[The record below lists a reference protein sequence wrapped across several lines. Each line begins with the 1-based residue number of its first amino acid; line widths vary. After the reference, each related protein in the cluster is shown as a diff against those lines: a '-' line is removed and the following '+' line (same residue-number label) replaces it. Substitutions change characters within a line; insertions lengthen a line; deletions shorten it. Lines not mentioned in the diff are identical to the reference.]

1 MRSILIEGFSNRLSD
16 CSDLE
21 SSGRLANK
29 FSTRIVILPLCE
41 PFVYGLFLRTLA
53 PLRRFGSAQHMLCA
67 SHRCFRLHCS
77 ESVRDT
83 FLKVVLLNSWQHLI
97 DIAWPATRVD
107 ILALYSILQIMNSQY
122 ISVKQAFNL
131 AVGSEITLRG
141 WVRSRRD
148 SKGVTFIELNDGSR
162 FKSMQLVVDAG
173 VVPDETL
180 KQITTGSSIAASGQ
194 LVESPAKGQAVELK
208 VNEISV
214 YGTADPVTYP
224 LQKKGH
230 TLEFLRDI
238 GHLRVRS
245 NTFGAAF
252 RVRNALTHAIHTFFQ
267 ERDFI
272 YVQTPIIT
280 TSDCEGAGQM
290 FNVTSLSLAN
300 PPRTADGNINWQQDF
315 FGRPAYLTVSGQLE
329 GEIFALAFSKI
340 YTFGPTFR
348 AENSNTPRH
357 LAEFW
362 MIEPEMAFYELKDN
376 MALAEEFLKF
386 IIRYVL
392 EHCPEDLEFFNERIE
407 KTVLSTLEHVAE
419 SKFGHITYTDAIQ
432 ELKKSGRTWE
442 FPVEWGVD
450 LQTEHERF
458 LSEELFKK
466 PVIVTDYPKD
476 IKAFYMRVNDDNKTV
491 RAMDVLVPRVGEIIG
506 GSQREDRHD
515 VLLQRLRDSGLDEK
529 AYWWYFD
536 LRRYGSVPHSGFGLG
551 LERMMMYLTGLKNI
565 RDVIPFPRTPGNA
578 DF

>member
-1 MRSILIEGFSNRLSD
+1 
-16 CSDLE
+16 
-21 SSGRLANK
+21 
-29 FSTRIVILPLCE
+29 
-41 PFVYGLFLRTLA
+41 
-53 PLRRFGSAQHMLCA
+53 
-67 SHRCFRLHCS
+67 
-77 ESVRDT
+77 
-83 FLKVVLLNSWQHLI
+83 
-97 DIAWPATRVD
+97 
-107 ILALYSILQIMNSQY
+107 MNSQVV
-122 ISVKQAFNL
+122 SVNDAFSL
-131 AVGSEITLRG
+131 SVGTAVTLRG

-162 FKSMQLVVDAG
+162 FKSMQLVVESGTVAE
-173 VVPDETL
+173 ETL
-180 KQITTGSSIAASGQ
+180 KQVTTGSSIAASGT
-194 LVESPAKGQAVELK
+194 LVQSPAKGQAVELK
-208 VNEISV
+208 VEAIHLYCS
-214 YGTADPVTYP
+214 ADPATYP

-230 TLEFLRDI
+230 TLEFLREI
-238 GHLRVRS
+238 SHLRVRS

-252 RVRNALTHAIHTFFQ
+252 RVRNALTYAIHSFFQ

-290 FNVTSLSLAN
+290 FNVTALDMKN
-300 PPRTADGNINWQQDF
+300 PPRARDGEIDWQQDF
-315 FGRPAYLTVSGQLE
+315 FGRRAYLTVSGQLE
-329 GEIFALAFSKI
+329 GEIFALAFSKV

-362 MIEPEMAFYELKDN
+362 MIEPEMAFYELADN
-376 MALAEEFLKF
+376 MRLAEAFLKY

-392 EHCPEDLEFFNERIE
+392 DHCREDLEFFNERIE
-407 KTVLSTLEHVAE
+407 KSVLATLQHVAE
-419 SKFGHITYTDAIQ
+419 SDFGHISYSDAIE
-432 ELKKSGRTWE
+432 ELKKSSKNWE
-442 FPVEWGVD
+442 FPVEWGND

-458 LSEELFKK
+458 LSEEIFKK

-476 IKAFYMRVNDDNKTV
+476 IKPFYMRVNEDNRTV

-506 GSQREDRHD
+506 GSQREERYE
-515 VLLQRLRDSGLDEK
+515 VLAQRLRASGLDEQ
-529 AYWWYFD
+529 AYWWYLE
-536 LRRYGSVPHSGFGLG
+536 LRKYGSVPHSGFGLG

>member
-1 MRSILIEGFSNRLSD
+1 MAVNVVSIRNAFQ
-16 CSDLE
+16 
-21 SSGRLANK
+21 LA
-29 FSTRIVILPLCE
+29 T
-41 PFVYGLFLRTLA
+41 
-53 PLRRFGSAQHMLCA
+53 
-67 SHRCFRLHCS
+67 
-77 ESVRDT
+77 
-83 FLKVVLLNSWQHLI
+83 
-97 DIAWPATRVD
+97 
-107 ILALYSILQIMNSQY
+107 
-122 ISVKQAFNL
+122 
-131 AVGSEITLRG
+131 GSEITLRG

-148 SKGVTFIELNDGSR
+148 SKGITFIELNDGSR
-162 FKSMQLVVDAG
+162 FKSIQLVVDAG
-173 VVPDETL
+173 VVPDDTL
-180 KQITTGSSIAASGQ
+180 KQVTTGSSLAATGL

-208 VNEISV
+208 VTSIHV
-214 YGTADPVTYP
+214 YGTADPATYP

-230 TLEFLRDI
+230 TLEFLREI
-238 GHLRVRS
+238 SHLRVRS

-290 FNVTSLSLAN
+290 FSVTTLNLQQTA
-300 PPRTADGNINWQQDF
+300 RTPDGKVDWQQDF
-315 FGRPAYLTVSGQLE
+315 FGKHAYLTVSGQLE
-329 GEIFALAFSKI
+329 GEIFALAFSKV

-362 MIEPEMAFYELKDN
+362 MIEPEMAFYELLDN
-376 MALAEEFLKF
+376 IQLAEEFLKYT
-386 IIRYVL
+386 IRYVL
-392 EHCPEDLEFFNERIE
+392 DHCREDLEFFNQFIE
-407 KTVLSTLEHVAE
+407 KSVIATLEHVAE
-419 SKFGHITYTDAIQ
+419 SNFGHITYTDAVQ
-432 ELKKSGRTWE
+432 ELEKSGRTWE
-442 FPVEWGVD
+442 FPVKWGND

-458 LSEELFKK
+458 LSEEVFKK

-476 IKAFYMRVNDDNKTV
+476 IKAFYMRVNDDDKTV

-506 GSQREDRHD
+506 GSQREERHD
-515 VLLQRLRDSGLDEK
+515 VLLRRLRDVGLDER

-536 LRRYGSVPHSGFGLG
+536 LRRFGSVPHSGFGLG

-578 DF
+578 EF

>member
-1 MRSILIEGFSNRLSD
+1 MDQPSVSVKHAF
-16 CSDLE
+16 
-21 SSGRLANK
+21 
-29 FSTRIVILPLCE
+29 TLPL
-41 PFVYGLFLRTLA
+41 GA
-53 PLRRFGSAQHMLCA
+53 
-67 SHRCFRLHCS
+67 
-77 ESVRDT
+77 
-83 FLKVVLLNSWQHLI
+83 
-97 DIAWPATRVD
+97 
-107 ILALYSILQIMNSQY
+107 AL
-122 ISVKQAFNL
+122 
-131 AVGSEITLRG
+131 TLRG

-148 SKGVTFIELNDGSR
+148 SKGITFIELNDGSR
-162 FKSMQLVVDAG
+162 FKSMQLVVEAG
-173 VVPDETL
+173 AVPEETL
-180 KQITTGSSIAASGQ
+180 KQVTTGSSIAATGA

-208 VNEISV
+208 VASIHL
-214 YGTADPVTYP
+214 YGAADAATYP

-230 TLEFLRDI
+230 TLEFLREI
-238 GHLRVRS
+238 SHLRVRS

-267 ERDFI
+267 ERDFL

-290 FNVTSLSLAN
+290 FGVTTLDLQHPPLA
-300 PPRTADGNINWQQDF
+300 ADGTIDWQQDF
-315 FGRPAYLTVSGQLE
+315 FSKPAYLTVSGQLE
-329 GEIFALAFSKI
+329 AEIFASAFSNV

-362 MIEPEMAFYELKDN
+362 MIEPEMAFYELEDN
-376 MALAEEFLKF
+376 MHLAEEFLKY

-392 EHCPEDLEFFNERIE
+392 EHCREDLEFFNQFIE
-407 KTVLSTLEHVAE
+407 KSVLATLQQVAQA
-419 SKFGHITYTDAIQ
+419 SFGHITYTDAVQ
-432 ELKKSGRTWE
+432 ELKKSGRAWE
-442 FPVEWGVD
+442 FPVEWGND

-458 LSEELFKK
+458 LSEEIFKK
-466 PVIVTDYPKD
+466 PVIVTDYPKE
-476 IKAFYMRVNDDNKTV
+476 IKAFYMRVNEDGKTV

-506 GSQREDRHD
+506 GSQREERYD
-515 VLLQRLRDSGLDEK
+515 VLLPRLHDAGLDEN

-565 RDVIPFPRTPGNA
+565 RDVIPFPRAPGNA

>member
-1 MRSILIEGFSNRLSD
+1 MD
-16 CSDLE
+16 
-21 SSGRLANK
+21 
-29 FSTRIVILPLCE
+29 
-41 PFVYGLFLRTLA
+41 
-53 PLRRFGSAQHMLCA
+53 QQ
-67 SHRCFRLHCS
+67 
-77 ESVRDT
+77 SV
-83 FLKVVLLNSWQHLI
+83 
-97 DIAWPATRVD
+97 
-107 ILALYSILQIMNSQY
+107 
-122 ISVKQAFNL
+122 SVKQAFTL
-131 AVGSEITLRG
+131 PVGASITLRG

-148 SKGVTFIELNDGSR
+148 SKGITFIELNDGSR
-162 FKSMQLVVDAG
+162 FKSMQVVVDSG
-173 VVPDETL
+173 DVPNESL
-180 KQITTGSSIAASGQ
+180 KQVTTGSSIEATGV

-208 VNEISV
+208 VSQIHV
-214 YGTADPVTYP
+214 YGSADPATYP

-230 TLEFLRDI
+230 TLEFLREI
-238 GHLRVRS
+238 SHLRVRS

-252 RVRNALTHAIHTFFQ
+252 RVRNALTHAIHSFFQ

-290 FNVTSLSLAN
+290 FNVTSLDMN
-300 PPRTADGNINWQQDF
+300 KPPRSADGKVDSQQDF

-329 GEIFALAFSKI
+329 AETFALAFSKV

-376 MALAEEFLKF
+376 MRLAEEFLKF
-386 IIRYVL
+386 VIHYVL
-392 EHCPEDLEFFNERIE
+392 DHCREDLEFFNERIE

-419 SKFGHITYTDAIQ
+419 SSFGHITYTDAVN
-432 ELKKSGRTWE
+432 ELKKSGKAWE
-442 FPVEWGVD
+442 FPVEWGND

-458 LSEELFKK
+458 LSEEIFKK

-476 IKAFYMRVNDDNKTV
+476 IKPFYMRINEDDRTA

-506 GSQREDRHD
+506 GSQREERYD
-515 VLLQRLRDSGLDEK
+515 VLLQRLRASGLDEK
-529 AYWWYFD
+529 AYWWYLD
-536 LRRYGSVPHSGFGLG
+536 LRKFGSVPHSGFGLG
-551 LERMMMYLTGLKNI
+551 LERIMMYLTGLKNI

>member
-1 MRSILIEGFSNRLSD
+1 MSTFSSKKQSAALCYKRLLKTAALWNDTAVRATTFSMR
-16 CSDLE
+16 
-21 SSGRLANK
+21 
-29 FSTRIVILPLCE
+29 
-41 PFVYGLFLRTLA
+41 
-53 PLRRFGSAQHMLCA
+53 
-67 SHRCFRLHCS
+67 
-77 ESVRDT
+77 ESVDIFPHYAILGPMNAN
-83 FLKVVLLNSWQHLI
+83 FL
-97 DIAWPATRVD
+97 
-107 ILALYSILQIMNSQY
+107 
-122 ISVKQAFNL
+122 SVKEAYNSP
-131 AVGSEITLRG
+131 VGTEITLRG

-148 SKGVTFIELNDGSR
+148 SKGVTFVELNDGSR
-162 FKSMQLVVDAG
+162 FKSMQLVFDAG
-173 VVPDETL
+173 AVSEETL
-180 KQITTGSSIAASGQ
+180 KQITTGSSVAASGV

-208 VNEISV
+208 VSEIKI
-214 YGTADPVTYP
+214 YGTADPATYP

-267 ERDFI
+267 ERGFI

-290 FNVTSLSLAN
+290 FNVTSLNLRN
-300 PPRTADGNINWQQDF
+300 PPRTAEGNIDWQQDF
-315 FGRPAYLTVSGQLE
+315 FSRPAYLTVSGQLE
-329 GEIFALAFSKI
+329 GEIFALAFSKV

-362 MIEPEMAFYELKDN
+362 MIEPEMAFYELEDD
-376 MALAEEFLKF
+376 MRLAEEFLTYT
-386 IIRYVL
+386 IRYVL
-392 EHCPEDLEFFNERIE
+392 DHCREDLEFFNQFIE
-407 KTVLSTLEHVAE
+407 KSVLATLEHVAE
-419 SKFGHITYTDAIQ
+419 AQFARISYTEAVKALKDA
-432 ELKKSGRTWE
+432 GRAWE
-442 FPVEWGVD
+442 FPVEWGND

-458 LSEELFKK
+458 LSEEVFKK

-506 GSQREDRHD
+506 GSQREERYD
-515 VLLQRLRDSGLDEK
+515 VLLRRLTDSGLDEK
-529 AYWWYFD
+529 AYWWYLD
-536 LRRYGSVPHSGFGLG
+536 LRRYGSVPHAGFGLG

-578 DF
+578 EF

>member
-1 MRSILIEGFSNRLSD
+1 MDQPSVSVKHAF
-16 CSDLE
+16 
-21 SSGRLANK
+21 
-29 FSTRIVILPLCE
+29 TLPL
-41 PFVYGLFLRTLA
+41 GA
-53 PLRRFGSAQHMLCA
+53 
-67 SHRCFRLHCS
+67 
-77 ESVRDT
+77 
-83 FLKVVLLNSWQHLI
+83 
-97 DIAWPATRVD
+97 
-107 ILALYSILQIMNSQY
+107 AL
-122 ISVKQAFNL
+122 
-131 AVGSEITLRG
+131 TLRG

-148 SKGVTFIELNDGSR
+148 SKGITFIELNDGSR
-162 FKSMQLVVDAG
+162 FKSMQLVVEAG
-173 VVPDETL
+173 TVPEETL
-180 KQITTGSSIAASGQ
+180 KQVTTGSSIAASGV

-208 VNEISV
+208 VASIHL
-214 YGTADPVTYP
+214 YGTAEAATYP

-230 TLEFLRDI
+230 TLEFLREI
-238 GHLRVRS
+238 SHLRVRS

-267 ERDFI
+267 ERDFL

-290 FNVTSLSLAN
+290 FGVTTLDLQH
-300 PPRTADGNINWQQDF
+300 PPVAADGTIDWQQDF
-315 FGRPAYLTVSGQLE
+315 FSKPAYLTVSGQLE
-329 GEIFALAFSKI
+329 AEIFASAFSNV

-362 MIEPEMAFYELKDN
+362 MIEPEMAFYELEDN
-376 MALAEEFLKF
+376 MRLAEEFLKY

-392 EHCPEDLEFFNERIE
+392 EHCGEDLEFFNQFIE
-407 KTVLSTLEHVAE
+407 KSVLATLLQVAQA
-419 SKFGHITYTDAIQ
+419 SFGHITYTDAVQ
-432 ELKKSGRTWE
+432 ELKKSGRAWE
-442 FPVEWGVD
+442 FPVEWGSD

-458 LSEELFKK
+458 LSEEIFKK

-476 IKAFYMRVNDDNKTV
+476 IKAFYMRVNEDGKTV

-506 GSQREDRHD
+506 GSQREERFD
-515 VLLQRLRDSGLDEK
+515 VLLARLRDAGLDEND
-529 AYWWYFD
+529 YWWYFD

-565 RDVIPFPRTPGNA
+565 RDVIPFPRAPGNA

>member
-1 MRSILIEGFSNRLSD
+1 MAEFVSIKHAFQ
-16 CSDLE
+16 
-21 SSGRLANK
+21 
-29 FSTRIVILPLCE
+29 
-41 PFVYGLFLRTLA
+41 LA
-53 PLRRFGSAQHMLCA
+53 PGR
-67 SHRCFRLHCS
+67 
-77 ESVRDT
+77 
-83 FLKVVLLNSWQHLI
+83 
-97 DIAWPATRVD
+97 
-107 ILALYSILQIMNSQY
+107 
-122 ISVKQAFNL
+122 
-131 AVGSEITLRG
+131 EITLRG

-148 SKGVTFIELNDGSR
+148 SKGITFIELNDGSR

-173 VVPDETL
+173 LVPEDIL
-180 KQITTGSSIAASGQ
+180 RQVTTGSSIAATGT
-194 LVESPAKGQAVELK
+194 LVESPAKGQAVELR
-208 VNEISV
+208 IASIQL
-214 YGTADPVTYP
+214 YGSADPATYP

-238 GHLRVRS
+238 SHLRVRS

-267 ERDFI
+267 ERGFL

-290 FNVTSLSLAN
+290 FGVTTLNLQQ
-300 PPRTADGNINWQQDF
+300 PPHTDEGKTDWQQDF
-315 FGRPAYLTVSGQLE
+315 FGKPAYLTVSGQLE
-329 GEIFALAFSKI
+329 GEIFASAFSNV

-362 MIEPEMAFYELKDN
+362 MIEPEMAFYELEDN
-376 MALAEEFLKF
+376 MQLAEEFLKN

-392 EHCPEDLEFFNERIE
+392 EHCREDLEFFNQFID
-407 KTVLSTLEHVAE
+407 KSVLPTLEHVAE
-419 SKFGHITYTDAIQ
+419 SNFGTLTYSEAIEQ
-432 ELKKSGRTWE
+432 LKKSGKTWE
-442 FPVEWGVD
+442 FPVEWGND

-458 LSEELFKK
+458 LSEEIFKK
-466 PVIVTDYPKD
+466 PVIVTDYPKE
-476 IKAFYMRVNDDNKTV
+476 IKAFYMRLNGDGKTV

-506 GSQREDRHD
+506 GSQREERHD
-515 VLLQRLRDSGLDEK
+515 VLLTRLREAGLDEK
-529 AYWWYFD
+529 AYWWYLD

-578 DF
+578 EF

>member
-1 MRSILIEGFSNRLSD
+1 MAVNVVSIRNAFQ
-16 CSDLE
+16 
-21 SSGRLANK
+21 LA
-29 FSTRIVILPLCE
+29 T
-41 PFVYGLFLRTLA
+41 
-53 PLRRFGSAQHMLCA
+53 
-67 SHRCFRLHCS
+67 
-77 ESVRDT
+77 
-83 FLKVVLLNSWQHLI
+83 
-97 DIAWPATRVD
+97 
-107 ILALYSILQIMNSQY
+107 
-122 ISVKQAFNL
+122 
-131 AVGSEITLRG
+131 GSEITLRG

-148 SKGVTFIELNDGSR
+148 SKGITFIELNDGSR
-162 FKSMQLVVDAG
+162 FKSIQLVVDAG

-180 KQITTGSSIAASGQ
+180 KQVTTGSSVAATGL

-208 VNEISV
+208 VTSIHV
-214 YGTADPVTYP
+214 YGTADPATYP

-230 TLEFLRDI
+230 TLEFLREI
-238 GHLRVRS
+238 SHLRVRS

-290 FNVTSLSLAN
+290 FSVTTLNLQQTA
-300 PPRTADGNINWQQDF
+300 RTPEGKVDWQQDF
-315 FGRPAYLTVSGQLE
+315 FGKPAYLTVSGQLE
-329 GEIFALAFSKI
+329 GEIFALAFSKV

-362 MIEPEMAFYELKDN
+362 MIEPEMAFYELPDN
-376 MALAEEFLKF
+376 MQLAEEFLKYT
-386 IIRYVL
+386 IRYVL
-392 EHCPEDLEFFNERIE
+392 DHCREDLEFFNQFIE
-407 KTVLSTLEHVAE
+407 KSVLATLEHVAE
-419 SKFGHITYTDAIQ
+419 SNFGHITYTDAVQ
-432 ELKKSGRTWE
+432 ELEKSGRTWE
-442 FPVEWGVD
+442 FPVKWGND

-458 LSEELFKK
+458 LSEEVFKK

-476 IKAFYMRVNDDNKTV
+476 IKAFYMRVNDDDKTV

-506 GSQREDRHD
+506 GSQREERHD
-515 VLLQRLRDSGLDEK
+515 VLLRRLRDVGLDEK
-529 AYWWYFD
+529 PYWWYFD
-536 LRRYGSVPHSGFGLG
+536 LRRFGSVPHSGFGLG

-578 DF
+578 EF

>member
-1 MRSILIEGFSNRLSD
+1 M
-16 CSDLE
+16 
-21 SSGRLANK
+21 SSK
-29 FSTRIVILPLCE
+29 YF
-41 PFVYGLFLRTLA
+41 
-53 PLRRFGSAQHMLCA
+53 
-67 SHRCFRLHCS
+67 
-77 ESVRDT
+77 
-83 FLKVVLLNSWQHLI
+83 
-97 DIAWPATRVD
+97 
-107 ILALYSILQIMNSQY
+107 
-122 ISVKQAFNL
+122 SVKQAYSL
-131 AVGSEITLRG
+131 PVGTDVTLRG

-162 FKSMQLVVDAG
+162 FKSMQLVVDSG
-173 VVPDETL
+173 IVPEETL
-180 KQITTGSSIAASGQ
+180 KQVTTGSSIAASGA

-208 VNEISV
+208 VSEISV

-230 TLEFLRDI
+230 TLEFLREI

-290 FNVTSLSLAN
+290 FNVTSLSMAN

-329 GEIFALAFSKI
+329 GEIFALAFSKV

-362 MIEPEMAFYELKDN
+362 MIEPEMAFYELEDN

-392 EHCPEDLEFFNERIE
+392 EHCREDLEFFNERIE
-407 KTVLSTLEHVAE
+407 KPCSAHWSMSRNQNSATSPTPMR
-419 SKFGHITYTDAIQ
+419 F
-432 ELKKSGRTWE
+432 KSSRSPGKTWE

-515 VLLQRLRDSGLDEK
+515 VLV
-529 AYWWYFD
+529 ATA
-536 LRRYGSVPHSGFGLG
+536 P
-551 LERMMMYLTGLKNI
+551 
-565 RDVIPFPRTPGNA
+565 
-578 DF
+578 